1 MNDKFS
7 LLKRMRRLS
16 GILVHPTSLPGKFG
30 IGDLGPEAY
39 RFVDFLQESG
49 QHLWQTLPLGPTG
62 GHNSPYQCFSS
73 FAGQPLLISPELLK
87 DEGLLTDADLS
98 NVPHFSDEEVDFAA
112 VGEYKE
118 ELLVLSE
125 TVIDK
130 KIKNKYIIS
139 GNKNEKNVSIVF
151 IIKDKVNNNL
161 VNYLNSRKVNAN
173 FFIEGNYLSKNIV
186 NIKELASNHSIYYLG
201 TDGKYS
207 DKYMIY
213 NNNLININTKNESNY
228 CITDK
233 KDEKLLKLCTDYD
246 MKTIKADY
254 IENNIL
260 DTIKN
265 NLTNGEIIVF
275 NSEDE
280 EEIKISINYILSKGY
295 NIVSLNNLLNE
306 SNNCK

>member
-1 MNDKFS
+1 MNNNLKKITQVFSILLLAGFSFFYTEKVTQIVRNNDPIMLKIKDAKKTISVAKIDPVINDDEYITGVNGCDIDVDKS
-7 LLKRMRRLS
+7 YTKM
-16 GILVHPTSLPGKFG
+16 K
-30 IGDLGPEAY
+30 
-39 RFVDFLQESG
+39 
-49 QHLWQTLPLGPTG
+49 
-62 GHNSPYQCFSS
+62 N
-73 FAGQPLLISPELLK
+73 
-87 DEGLLTDADLS
+87 
-98 NVPHFSDEEVDFAA
+98 

-280 EEIKISINYILSKGY
+280 EKIKISINYILSKGY

-306 SNNCK
+306 NNNCK

>member
-1 MNDKFS
+1 MNNNLKKFTQVFSILLLAGFSFFYTEKVTQIVRNNDPIMLKIKDAKKTISVAKIDPVINDDEYITGVNGCDIDVDKS
-7 LLKRMRRLS
+7 YTKM
-16 GILVHPTSLPGKFG
+16 K
-30 IGDLGPEAY
+30 
-39 RFVDFLQESG
+39 
-49 QHLWQTLPLGPTG
+49 
-62 GHNSPYQCFSS
+62 N
-73 FAGQPLLISPELLK
+73 
-87 DEGLLTDADLS
+87 
-98 NVPHFSDEEVDFAA
+98 

-275 NSEDE
+275 NSEEE

>member
-1 MNDKFS
+1 MNNNLKKFTQVFSILLLAGFSFFYTEKVTQIVRNNDPIMLKIKDAKKTISVAKIDPVINDDEYITGVNGCDIDVDKS
-7 LLKRMRRLS
+7 YTKM
-16 GILVHPTSLPGKFG
+16 K
-30 IGDLGPEAY
+30 
-39 RFVDFLQESG
+39 
-49 QHLWQTLPLGPTG
+49 
-62 GHNSPYQCFSS
+62 N
-73 FAGQPLLISPELLK
+73 
-87 DEGLLTDADLS
+87 
-98 NVPHFSDEEVDFAA
+98 

>member
-1 MNDKFS
+1 MNNNIKKFTQVFSILLLAGFSFFYTEKVTQIVRNNDPIMLKIKDAKKTISVAKIDPVINDDEYITGVNGCDIDVDKS
-7 LLKRMRRLS
+7 YTKM
-16 GILVHPTSLPGKFG
+16 K
-30 IGDLGPEAY
+30 
-39 RFVDFLQESG
+39 
-49 QHLWQTLPLGPTG
+49 
-62 GHNSPYQCFSS
+62 N
-73 FAGQPLLISPELLK
+73 
-87 DEGLLTDADLS
+87 
-98 NVPHFSDEEVDFAA
+98 

>member
-1 MNDKFS
+1 MNNNLKKITQVFSILLLAGFSFFYTEKVTQIVRNNDPIMLKIKDAKKTISVAKIDPVINDDEYITGVNGCDIDVDKS
-7 LLKRMRRLS
+7 YTKM
-16 GILVHPTSLPGKFG
+16 K
-30 IGDLGPEAY
+30 
-39 RFVDFLQESG
+39 
-49 QHLWQTLPLGPTG
+49 
-62 GHNSPYQCFSS
+62 N
-73 FAGQPLLISPELLK
+73 
-87 DEGLLTDADLS
+87 
-98 NVPHFSDEEVDFAA
+98 

-306 SNNCK
+306 NNNCK

>member
-1 MNDKFS
+1 MNNNIKKFMQVFSILLLAGFSFFYTEKVTQIVRNNDPIMLKIKDAKKTISVAKIDPVINDDEYITGVNGCDIDVDKS
-7 LLKRMRRLS
+7 YTKM
-16 GILVHPTSLPGKFG
+16 K
-30 IGDLGPEAY
+30 
-39 RFVDFLQESG
+39 
-49 QHLWQTLPLGPTG
+49 
-62 GHNSPYQCFSS
+62 N
-73 FAGQPLLISPELLK
+73 
-87 DEGLLTDADLS
+87 
-98 NVPHFSDEEVDFAA
+98 

-139 GNKNEKNVSIVF
+139 GNKNEKNVSIVL
-151 IIKDKVNNNL
+151 IIKDKLNNNL
-161 VNYLNSRKVNAN
+161 VNYLNSKKVNAN
-173 FFIEGNYLSKNIV
+173 FFIDGNYLSKNIV
-186 NIKELASNHSIYYLG
+186 NIKELASNHNIYYLG

-275 NSEDE
+275 NSDDE

>member
-1 MNDKFS
+1 MNNNLKKITQVFSILLLAGFSFFYTEKVTQIVRNNDPIMLKIRDAKKTISVAKIDPVINDDEYITGVNGCDIDVDKS
-7 LLKRMRRLS
+7 YTKM
-16 GILVHPTSLPGKFG
+16 K
-30 IGDLGPEAY
+30 
-39 RFVDFLQESG
+39 
-49 QHLWQTLPLGPTG
+49 
-62 GHNSPYQCFSS
+62 N
-73 FAGQPLLISPELLK
+73 
-87 DEGLLTDADLS
+87 
-98 NVPHFSDEEVDFAA
+98 

-139 GNKNEKNVSIVF
+139 GNKKEKNVSIVF

>member
-1 MNDKFS
+1 MNNNIKKFTQVFS
-7 LLKRMRRLS
+7 
-16 GILVHPTSLPGKFG
+16 ILVLAGFSFFYTEKVTQIVRNNDPIMLKIKDAKKTISVAKIDPVINDDEYITGVNG
-30 IGDLGPEAY
+30 CDID
-39 RFVDFLQESG
+39 VDKSY
-49 QHLWQTLPLGPTG
+49 TKMK
-62 GHNSPYQCFSS
+62 N
-73 FAGQPLLISPELLK
+73 
-87 DEGLLTDADLS
+87 
-98 NVPHFSDEEVDFAA
+98 

-151 IIKDKVNNNL
+151 IIKDKVNNNI

-275 NSEDE
+275 NSEEE

>member
-1 MNDKFS
+1 MNNNIKKFTQVFSILLLAGFSFFYTEKVTQIVRNNDPIMLKIKDAKKTISVAKIDPVINDDEYITGVNGCDIDVDKS
-7 LLKRMRRLS
+7 YTKMKN
-16 GILVHPTSLPGKFG
+16 I
-30 IGDLGPEAY
+30 
-39 RFVDFLQESG
+39 
-49 QHLWQTLPLGPTG
+49 
-62 GHNSPYQCFSS
+62 
-73 FAGQPLLISPELLK
+73 
-87 DEGLLTDADLS
+87 
-98 NVPHFSDEEVDFAA
+98 
-112 VGEYKE
+112 GEYKE

-201 TDGKYS
+201 TEGKYS

>member
-1 MNDKFS
+1 MNNNIKKFTQVFSILLLAGFSFFYTEKVTQIVRNNDPIMLKIKDAKKTISVAKIDPVINDDEYITGVNGCDIDVDKS
-7 LLKRMRRLS
+7 YTKM
-16 GILVHPTSLPGKFG
+16 K
-30 IGDLGPEAY
+30 
-39 RFVDFLQESG
+39 
-49 QHLWQTLPLGPTG
+49 
-62 GHNSPYQCFSS
+62 N
-73 FAGQPLLISPELLK
+73 
-87 DEGLLTDADLS
+87 
-98 NVPHFSDEEVDFAA
+98 

-151 IIKDKVNNNL
+151 IIKDKINSNL
-161 VNYLNSRKVNAN
+161 VNYLDSKKVNAN
-173 FFIEGNYLSKNIV
+173 FFIDGNYLNKNIV

-213 NNNLININTKNESNY
+213 NNNLININTKNESSY

-254 IENNIL
+254 IKNNIL

-275 NSEDE
+275 NSDDE

>member
-1 MNDKFS
+1 MKN
-7 LLKRMRRLS
+7 
-16 GILVHPTSLPGKFG
+16 I
-30 IGDLGPEAY
+30 
-39 RFVDFLQESG
+39 
-49 QHLWQTLPLGPTG
+49 
-62 GHNSPYQCFSS
+62 
-73 FAGQPLLISPELLK
+73 
-87 DEGLLTDADLS
+87 
-98 NVPHFSDEEVDFAA
+98 
-112 VGEYKE
+112 GEYKE

-201 TDGKYS
+201 TEGKYS

>member
-1 MNDKFS
+1 MNNNLKKITQVFSILLLAGFSFFYTEKVTQIVRNNDPIMLKIRDAKKTISVAKIDPVINDDEYITGVNGCDIDVDKS
-7 LLKRMRRLS
+7 YTKM
-16 GILVHPTSLPGKFG
+16 K
-30 IGDLGPEAY
+30 
-39 RFVDFLQESG
+39 
-49 QHLWQTLPLGPTG
+49 
-62 GHNSPYQCFSS
+62 N
-73 FAGQPLLISPELLK
+73 
-87 DEGLLTDADLS
+87 
-98 NVPHFSDEEVDFAA
+98 

-201 TDGKYS
+201 TEGKYS

-306 SNNCK
+306 NNNCK

>member
-1 MNDKFS
+1 MNNNLKKITQVFSILLLAGFSFFYTEKVTQIVRNNDPIMLKIKDAKKTISVAKIDPVINNDEYITGVNGCDIDVDKS
-7 LLKRMRRLS
+7 YTKM
-16 GILVHPTSLPGKFG
+16 K
-30 IGDLGPEAY
+30 
-39 RFVDFLQESG
+39 
-49 QHLWQTLPLGPTG
+49 
-62 GHNSPYQCFSS
+62 N
-73 FAGQPLLISPELLK
+73 
-87 DEGLLTDADLS
+87 
-98 NVPHFSDEEVDFAA
+98 

-233 KDEKLLKLCTDYD
+233 KNEKLLKLCTDYD

>member
-1 MNDKFS
+1 MNNNIKKFTQVFS
-7 LLKRMRRLS
+7 
-16 GILVHPTSLPGKFG
+16 ILVLAGFSFFYTEKVTQIVRNNDPIMLKIKDAKKTISVAKIDPVINDDEYITGVNG
-30 IGDLGPEAY
+30 CDID
-39 RFVDFLQESG
+39 VDKSY
-49 QHLWQTLPLGPTG
+49 TKMK
-62 GHNSPYQCFSS
+62 N
-73 FAGQPLLISPELLK
+73 
-87 DEGLLTDADLS
+87 
-98 NVPHFSDEEVDFAA
+98 

-275 NSEDE
+275 NSEEE

>member
-1 MNDKFS
+1 MNNNIKKFTQVFS
-7 LLKRMRRLS
+7 
-16 GILVHPTSLPGKFG
+16 ILVLAGFSFFYTEKVTQIVRNNDPIMLKIKDAKKTISVAKIDPVINDDEYITGVNG
-30 IGDLGPEAY
+30 CDID
-39 RFVDFLQESG
+39 VDKSY
-49 QHLWQTLPLGPTG
+49 TKMK
-62 GHNSPYQCFSS
+62 N
-73 FAGQPLLISPELLK
+73 I
-87 DEGLLTDADLS
+87 
-98 NVPHFSDEEVDFAA
+98 
-112 VGEYKE
+112 GEYKE

-201 TDGKYS
+201 TEGKYS

>member
-1 MNDKFS
+1 MNNNIKKFTQVFS
-7 LLKRMRRLS
+7 
-16 GILVHPTSLPGKFG
+16 ILVLAGFSFFYTEKVTQIVRNNDPIMLKIKDAKKTISVAKIDPVINDDEYITGVNG
-30 IGDLGPEAY
+30 CDID
-39 RFVDFLQESG
+39 VDKSY
-49 QHLWQTLPLGPTG
+49 TKMK
-62 GHNSPYQCFSS
+62 N
-73 FAGQPLLISPELLK
+73 
-87 DEGLLTDADLS
+87 
-98 NVPHFSDEEVDFAA
+98 

-201 TDGKYS
+201 TEGKYS

>member
-1 MNDKFS
+1 MNNNIKKFTQVFS
-7 LLKRMRRLS
+7 
-16 GILVHPTSLPGKFG
+16 ILVLAGFSFFYTEKVTQIVRNNDPIMLKIKDAKKTISVAKIDPVINDDEYITGVNG
-30 IGDLGPEAY
+30 CDID
-39 RFVDFLQESG
+39 VDKSY
-49 QHLWQTLPLGPTG
+49 TKMK
-62 GHNSPYQCFSS
+62 N
-73 FAGQPLLISPELLK
+73 
-87 DEGLLTDADLS
+87 
-98 NVPHFSDEEVDFAA
+98 

-161 VNYLNSRKVNAN
+161 VNYLNSRKVNVN

>member
-1 MNDKFS
+1 MNNNIKKFTQVFSILLLAGFSFFYTEKVTQIVRNNDPIMLKIKDAKKTISVAKIDPVINDDEYITGVNGCDIDVDKS
-7 LLKRMRRLS
+7 YTKM
-16 GILVHPTSLPGKFG
+16 K
-30 IGDLGPEAY
+30 
-39 RFVDFLQESG
+39 
-49 QHLWQTLPLGPTG
+49 
-62 GHNSPYQCFSS
+62 N
-73 FAGQPLLISPELLK
+73 
-87 DEGLLTDADLS
+87 
-98 NVPHFSDEEVDFAA
+98 

-260 DTIKN
+260 DIIKN

>member
-1 MNDKFS
+1 MNNNIKKFTQVFS
-7 LLKRMRRLS
+7 
-16 GILVHPTSLPGKFG
+16 ILVLAGFSFFYTEKVTQIVRNNDPIMLKIKDAKKTISVAKIDPVINDDEYITGVNG
-30 IGDLGPEAY
+30 CDID
-39 RFVDFLQESG
+39 VDKSY
-49 QHLWQTLPLGPTG
+49 TKMK
-62 GHNSPYQCFSS
+62 N
-73 FAGQPLLISPELLK
+73 
-87 DEGLLTDADLS
+87 
-98 NVPHFSDEEVDFAA
+98 

>member
-1 MNDKFS
+1 MNNNLKKFTQVFSILLLAGFSFFYTEKVTQIVRNNDPIMLKIKDAKKTISVAKIDPVINDDEYITGVNGCDIDVDKS
-7 LLKRMRRLS
+7 YTKM
-16 GILVHPTSLPGKFG
+16 K
-30 IGDLGPEAY
+30 
-39 RFVDFLQESG
+39 
-49 QHLWQTLPLGPTG
+49 
-62 GHNSPYQCFSS
+62 N
-73 FAGQPLLISPELLK
+73 
-87 DEGLLTDADLS
+87 
-98 NVPHFSDEEVDFAA
+98 

-201 TDGKYS
+201 TDGTYS

-275 NSEDE
+275 NSDDE

>member
-1 MNDKFS
+1 MNNNIKKFTQVFSILLLAGFSFFYTEKVTQIVRNNDPIMLKIKDAKKTISVAKIDPVINDDEYITGVNGCDIDVDKS
-7 LLKRMRRLS
+7 YTKM
-16 GILVHPTSLPGKFG
+16 K
-30 IGDLGPEAY
+30 
-39 RFVDFLQESG
+39 
-49 QHLWQTLPLGPTG
+49 
-62 GHNSPYQCFSS
+62 N
-73 FAGQPLLISPELLK
+73 
-87 DEGLLTDADLS
+87 
-98 NVPHFSDEEVDFAA
+98 

-280 EEIKISINYILSKGY
+280 EKIKISINYILSKGY

-306 SNNCK
+306 NNNCK

>member
-1 MNDKFS
+1 MNNNIKKFTQVFSILLLAGFSFFYTEKVTQIVRNNDPIMLKIKDAKKTISVAKIDPVINDDEYITGVNGCDIDVDKS
-7 LLKRMRRLS
+7 YTKM
-16 GILVHPTSLPGKFG
+16 K
-30 IGDLGPEAY
+30 
-39 RFVDFLQESG
+39 
-49 QHLWQTLPLGPTG
+49 
-62 GHNSPYQCFSS
+62 N
-73 FAGQPLLISPELLK
+73 
-87 DEGLLTDADLS
+87 
-98 NVPHFSDEEVDFAA
+98 

-139 GNKNEKNVSIVF
+139 GNKNEKNVSIVL
-151 IIKDKVNNNL
+151 IIKDKLNNNL
-161 VNYLNSRKVNAN
+161 VNYLNSKKVNAN
-173 FFIEGNYLSKNIV
+173 FFIDGNYLSKNIV
-186 NIKELASNHSIYYLG
+186 NIKELASNHNIYYLG

>member
-1 MNDKFS
+1 MNNNIKKFTQVFS
-7 LLKRMRRLS
+7 
-16 GILVHPTSLPGKFG
+16 ILVLAGFSFFYTEKVTQIVRNNDPIMLKIKDAKKTISVAKIDPVINDDEYITGVNG
-30 IGDLGPEAY
+30 CDID
-39 RFVDFLQESG
+39 VDKSY
-49 QHLWQTLPLGPTG
+49 TKMK
-62 GHNSPYQCFSS
+62 N
-73 FAGQPLLISPELLK
+73 
-87 DEGLLTDADLS
+87 
-98 NVPHFSDEEVDFAA
+98 

-265 NLTNGEIIVF
+265 NLKNGEIIVF

>member
-1 MNDKFS
+1 MLKKILKVTAVLLLVGFSFFYTEKVTQIVRNNDPIM
-7 LLKRMRRLS
+7 LKIKDAKKTIS
-16 GILVHPTSLPGKFG
+16 VAKIDPVINDDEYITGVNGCDI
-30 IGDLGPEAY
+30 D
-39 RFVDFLQESG
+39 VDKSY
-49 QHLWQTLPLGPTG
+49 TKMK
-62 GHNSPYQCFSS
+62 N
-73 FAGQPLLISPELLK
+73 I
-87 DEGLLTDADLS
+87 
-98 NVPHFSDEEVDFAA
+98 
-112 VGEYKE
+112 GEYKE

-186 NIKELASNHSIYYLG
+186 NIKGLASNHSIYYLG
-201 TDGKYS
+201 TEGKYS

>member
-1 MNDKFS
+1 MNNNLKKITQVFSILLLAGFSFFYTEKVTQIVRNNDPIMLKIKDAKKTISVAKIDPVINDDEYITGVNGCDIDVDKS
-7 LLKRMRRLS
+7 YTKM
-16 GILVHPTSLPGKFG
+16 K
-30 IGDLGPEAY
+30 
-39 RFVDFLQESG
+39 
-49 QHLWQTLPLGPTG
+49 
-62 GHNSPYQCFSS
+62 N
-73 FAGQPLLISPELLK
+73 
-87 DEGLLTDADLS
+87 
-98 NVPHFSDEEVDFAA
+98 

-295 NIVSLNNLLNE
+295 NIVYLNNLLNE

>member
-1 MNDKFS
+1 MNNNIKKITQVFSILLLAGFSFFYTEKVTQIVRNNDPIMLKIKDAKKTISVAKIDPVINDDEYITGVNGCDIDVDKS
-7 LLKRMRRLS
+7 YTKM
-16 GILVHPTSLPGKFG
+16 K
-30 IGDLGPEAY
+30 
-39 RFVDFLQESG
+39 
-49 QHLWQTLPLGPTG
+49 
-62 GHNSPYQCFSS
+62 N
-73 FAGQPLLISPELLK
+73 
-87 DEGLLTDADLS
+87 
-98 NVPHFSDEEVDFAA
+98 

>member
-1 MNDKFS
+1 MNNNIKKFTQVFSILLLAGFSFFYTEKVTQIVRNNDPIMLKIKDAKKTISVAKIDPVINNDEYITGVNGCDIDVDKS
-7 LLKRMRRLS
+7 YTKM
-16 GILVHPTSLPGKFG
+16 K
-30 IGDLGPEAY
+30 
-39 RFVDFLQESG
+39 
-49 QHLWQTLPLGPTG
+49 
-62 GHNSPYQCFSS
+62 N
-73 FAGQPLLISPELLK
+73 
-87 DEGLLTDADLS
+87 
-98 NVPHFSDEEVDFAA
+98 

-139 GNKNEKNVSIVF
+139 GNKNEKNVSIVL
-151 IIKDKVNNNL
+151 IIKDKLNNNL
-161 VNYLNSRKVNAN
+161 VNYLNSKKVNAN
-173 FFIEGNYLSKNIV
+173 FFIDGNYLSKNIV
-186 NIKELASNHSIYYLG
+186 NIKELASNHNIYYLG

>member
-1 MNDKFS
+1 MNNNIKKFTQVFSILLLAGFSFFYTEKVTQIVRNNDPIMLKIKDAKKTISVAKIDPVINDDEYITGVNGCDIDVDKS
-7 LLKRMRRLS
+7 YTKM
-16 GILVHPTSLPGKFG
+16 K
-30 IGDLGPEAY
+30 
-39 RFVDFLQESG
+39 
-49 QHLWQTLPLGPTG
+49 
-62 GHNSPYQCFSS
+62 N
-73 FAGQPLLISPELLK
+73 
-87 DEGLLTDADLS
+87 
-98 NVPHFSDEEVDFAA
+98 

-151 IIKDKVNNNL
+151 IIKDKINSNL
-161 VNYLNSRKVNAN
+161 VNYLDSKKVNAN
-173 FFIEGNYLSKNIV
+173 FFIAGNYLNKNIV
-186 NIKELASNHSIYYLG
+186 NIKELASNHNIYYLG

-246 MKTIKADY
+246 MKTIKVDY

>member
-1 MNDKFS
+1 MNNNIKKFTQVFS
-7 LLKRMRRLS
+7 
-16 GILVHPTSLPGKFG
+16 ILVLAGFSFFYTEKVTQIVRNNDPIMLKIKDAKKTISVAKIDPVINDDEYITGVNG
-30 IGDLGPEAY
+30 CDID
-39 RFVDFLQESG
+39 VDKSY
-49 QHLWQTLPLGPTG
+49 TKMK
-62 GHNSPYQCFSS
+62 N
-73 FAGQPLLISPELLK
+73 
-87 DEGLLTDADLS
+87 
-98 NVPHFSDEEVDFAA
+98 

-139 GNKNEKNVSIVF
+139 GNKNEKNVSIDF

-201 TDGKYS
+201 TEGKYS

>member
-1 MNDKFS
+1 MNNNIKKFTQVFSILLLAGFSFFYTEKVTQIVRNNDPIMLKIKDAKKTISVAKIDPVINNDEYITGVNGCDIDVDKS
-7 LLKRMRRLS
+7 YTKM
-16 GILVHPTSLPGKFG
+16 K
-30 IGDLGPEAY
+30 
-39 RFVDFLQESG
+39 
-49 QHLWQTLPLGPTG
+49 
-62 GHNSPYQCFSS
+62 N
-73 FAGQPLLISPELLK
+73 
-87 DEGLLTDADLS
+87 
-98 NVPHFSDEEVDFAA
+98 

-151 IIKDKVNNNL
+151 IIKDKINSNL
-161 VNYLNSRKVNAN
+161 VHYLDSKKVNAN
-173 FFIEGNYLSKNIV
+173 FFIDGNYLNKNIV

-213 NNNLININTKNESNY
+213 NNNLININTKNESSY

-254 IENNIL
+254 IKNNIL

-275 NSEDE
+275 NSDDE

>member
-1 MNDKFS
+1 MNNNLKKITQVFSILLLAGFSFFYTEKVTQIVRNNDPIMLKIRDAKKTISVAKIDPVINDDEYITGVNGCDIDVDKS
-7 LLKRMRRLS
+7 YTKM
-16 GILVHPTSLPGKFG
+16 K
-30 IGDLGPEAY
+30 
-39 RFVDFLQESG
+39 
-49 QHLWQTLPLGPTG
+49 
-62 GHNSPYQCFSS
+62 N
-73 FAGQPLLISPELLK
+73 
-87 DEGLLTDADLS
+87 
-98 NVPHFSDEEVDFAA
+98 

-306 SNNCK
+306 NNNCK